1 MTRVQIH
8 DLETAPPQSADA
20 LKSLDHKYG
29 MTLNIFGAMANS
41 PAVLNTFAAIE
52 GSIAE
57 HTSLDRKTREAIHL
71 TVANVNECTYCQGAY
86 TMAAK
91 AAGFDEDQTKQ
102 IRRGALEGDDKLTA
116 LLALTREVAANRG
129 CGRRDVADRAGRR
142 LERAAASRGLRGHRA
157 HDLHQLLQPLRGHR
171 AGRARGTAAV
181 VSKPHPRMQSRA
193 DVEVPAHR
201 CGFMHRTADKP
212 LR

>member
-8 DLETAPPQSADA
+8 DSETAPPQSADA

-41 PAVLNTFAAIE
+41 PAVLNTFVAIE

-57 HTSLDRKTREAIHL
+57 HTSLDRKTRDAIHL
-71 TVANVNECTYCQGAY
+71 AVANVNECTYCQGAY

-91 AAGFDEDQTKQ
+91 AAGFDDEQAKQ
-102 IRRGALEGDDKLTA
+102 IRRGVVEGDDKLTA

-129 CGRRDVADRAGRR
+129 SVDDATWRTAVEAGWS
-142 LERAAASRGLRGHRA
+142 EQ
-157 HDLHQLLQPLRGHR
+157 QLLE
-171 AGRARGTAAV
+171 AF
-181 VSKPHPRMQSRA
+181 A
-193 DVEVPAHR
+193 DTVRTIFTNFFNHFVDTEQDVPA
-201 CGFMHRTADKP
+201 AP
-212 LR
+212 PV